1 MARKPRYQAAGA
13 IYHVMARGEGG
24 KDVFEEDVDRKVW
37 LERLGEAC
45 GRFGWRVHAWVQM
58 GNHFHLLLE
67 TPEPNLVAGMKW
79 FMGVYSQWW
88 NIRRKRRGHV
98 FQGRY
103 KAVVVS
109 GEGKGRYIRIV
120 ADYIHLN
127 PVRSGWVGGTT
138 GRKVVGWRWS
148 SLPQYAGRKGCA
160 WVETGRVL
168 RAFELEEGGRGRR
181 SYVGYIEKRGKDR
194 AGTLSDE
201 SLKELRRGWCLGE
214 PEFRDRV
221 IEGLGAAIRRARGK
235 GSVAG
240 SEVRA
245 HDEAEAERMVKQA
258 LGRLGVEDSE
268 SGLAGWGRLTTEKAL
283 VAYLVRT
290 RTGVSNAWVAERLSM
305 GHPGGVS
312 RAVRKMKESRSLIRR
327 AEGLLME
334 K

>member
-67 TPEPNLVAGMKW
+67 TPQPNLVAGMKW

-109 GEGKGRYIRIV
+109 GEGKGRYFRIV

-138 GRKVVGWRWS
+138 ERKVVGWRWS
-148 SLPQYAGRKGCA
+148 SLPQYAGRKGCE
-160 WVETGRVL
+160 WVETRRVL
-168 RAFELEEGGRGRR
+168 RAFELEEGG
-181 SYVGYIEKRGKDR
+181 
-194 AGTLSDE
+194 L
-201 SLKELRRGWCLGE
+201 
-214 PEFRDRV
+214 
-221 IEGLGAAIRRARGK
+221 
-235 GSVAG
+235 
-240 SEVRA
+240 
-245 HDEAEAERMVKQA
+245 
-258 LGRLGVEDSE
+258 
-268 SGLAGWGRLTTEKAL
+268 
-283 VAYLVRT
+283 AYLMRT